1 MQLDDAFPTP
11 WKRVA
16 SADHRPLNALEPG
29 AWERASAAAPGLFTN
44 DVHAMTTGGAR
55 PQAAAPAA
63 NWEAPLANFGSSL
76 DSVASHISSMI
87 GASPHQPSPCASSH
101 QAVHEQGL
109 CPRTMGRVSAR
120 RACHLPPV
128 AIVHVRVGLLWPKEI
143 NEQIDDRFCFGERCA
158 AAALPT
164 MLARRTPSWHAR
176 HTGAPVSS
184 RRLRPACFRARDT
197 VATAKRVLL
206 PPGQLSG
213 SDHDDALLRDGT
225 SIDVPYAL
233 SMCLMAKCAPQSS

>member
-1 MQLDDAFPTP
+1 MLVAVACFSSRRELHMQLDDAFPTP

-44 DVHAMTTGGAR
+44 DVHAMTTSGAR

-120 RACHLPPV
+120 RALPSS
-128 AIVHVRVGLLWPKEI
+128 AGC
-143 NEQIDDRFCFGERCA
+143 DRSCSSGASLAQRRSTSRSTTA
-158 AAALPT
+158 SAL
-164 MLARRTPSWHAR
+164 AN
-176 HTGAPVSS
+176 GAPQ
-184 RRLRPACFRARDT
+184 RP
-197 VATAKRVLL
+197 
-206 PPGQLSG
+206 
-213 SDHDDALLRDGT
+213 
-225 SIDVPYAL
+225 
-233 SMCLMAKCAPQSS
+233 

>member
-87 GASPHQPSPCASSH
+87 GPVPAYNGPCQCKACF
-101 QAVHEQGL
+101 AIF
-109 CPRTMGRVSAR
+109 R
-120 RACHLPPV
+120 RL
-128 AIVHVRVGLLWPKEI
+128 RSFMFEWGFFGPKEI
-143 NEQIDDRFCFGERCA
+143 NEQIDDRFCFGERWQQRSECYF
-158 AAALPT
+158 LLGNYRDLITT
-164 MLARRTPSWHAR
+164 MLYFGMEP
-176 HTGAPVSS
+176 
-184 RRLRPACFRARDT
+184 
-197 VATAKRVLL
+197 
-206 PPGQLSG
+206 Q
-213 SDHDDALLRDGT
+213 
-225 SIDVPYAL
+225 
-233 SMCLMAKCAPQSS
+233 SMCRMLFQCA